1 MNKTIKHK
9 GKLTPQVKEKLKDLL
24 SQTGNLEASAAEC
37 GVTARA
43 VYYAMD
49 RDPEL
54 KEEISQARER
64 ACMQIE
70 KEMYRRGITGISKGV
85 YYQGERVDEE
95 KEYSDKLLLALAK
108 ANMPHR
114 FAERS
119 YQFVQNN
126 LEVSSGAK
134 EKLAEMLGV
143 NVIEGEI
150 VEKSQSRGDDD
161 EL

>member
-1 MNKTIKHK
+1 M
-9 GKLTPQVKEKLKDLL
+9 E
-24 SQTGNLEASAAEC
+24 
-37 GVTARA
+37 
-43 VYYAMD
+43 
-49 RDPEL
+49 
-54 KEEISQARER
+54 
-64 ACMQIE
+64 IE
-70 KEMYRRGITGISKGV
+70 KEMHRRAITGISKGV

-126 LEVSSGAK
+126 IEVQDGAK

-143 NVIEGEI
+143 NVIEGEVI
-150 VEKSQSRGDDD
+150 DDND
-161 EL
+161 EV

>member
-1 MNKTIKHK
+1 MSNTPQRK

-24 SQTGNLEASAAEC
+24 AQTGNLEASAAEC
-37 GVTARA
+37 GITARA

-64 ACMQIE
+64 ACMEIE
-70 KEMYRRGITGISKGV
+70 KEMHRRGIQGISRGV
-85 YYQGERVDEE
+85 YYQGELVAEE
-95 KEYSDKLLLALAK
+95 KEYSDKLLMALAK

-126 LEVSSGAK
+126 VDVSGGAK

-143 NVIEGEI
+143 NVIEGEVI
-150 VEKSQSRGDDD
+150 ENKND
-161 EL
+161 EF